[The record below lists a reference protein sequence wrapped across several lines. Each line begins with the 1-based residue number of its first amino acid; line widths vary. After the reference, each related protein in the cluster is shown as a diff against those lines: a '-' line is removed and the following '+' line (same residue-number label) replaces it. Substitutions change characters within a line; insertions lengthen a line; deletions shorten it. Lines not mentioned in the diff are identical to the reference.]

1 MSATE
6 SERTKTN
13 ARECNGKGDD
23 MRLRNIPRAEGVLQA
38 HPIVIKEENNQKGKW
53 NQIFGNDHPIYIEIG
68 MGKGQFLMTLA
79 KQNPD
84 INYIGIERY
93 SSVLLRAVE
102 KYEEF
107 CGRDIVPGK
116 EGMELPELTVDPE
129 LSNIRFVCM
138 DAGLITDAF
147 APGEVARIYLNFSDP
162 WPKKRHARRRLTSKE
177 FLKRYDQI
185 LAKDGRV
192 EFKTDNR
199 DLFAFSLEEVTE
211 AGWTLEASTWD
222 LHHDE
227 TMNQG
232 NVMTEYEAKFSSMG
246 NPIHK
251 LIAGR

>member
-1 MSATE
+1 
-6 SERTKTN
+6 
-13 ARECNGKGDD
+13 
-23 MRLRNIPRAEGVLQA
+23 MRLRNIPRAEGVIQM
-38 HPIVIKEENNQKGKW
+38 HRTVIKRPEDQRGCW
-53 NQIFGNDHPIYIEIG
+53 HQVFGDRHPIYIEIG
-68 MGKGQFLMTLA
+68 MGKGQFILNMA
-79 KQNPD
+79 KAHPD
-84 INYIGIERY
+84 VNFIGIERY
-93 SSVLLRAVE
+93 SSVLLRALE
-102 KYEEF
+102 KFDTEEYEA
-107 CGRDIVPGK
+107 
-116 EGMELPELTVDPE
+116 LT
-129 LSNIRFVCM
+129 NIRFVCM

-147 APGEVARIYLNFSDP
+147 APGEVAKIYLNFSDP

-199 DLFAFSLEEVTE
+199 DLFAFSLEEVAE